1 MKPAQLVLILTVVIV
16 ALTMTVWF
24 GRDQGRIDIVDTKPK
39 TPEVATPELPIP
51 ETGPFGKAVAEELT
65 YNFGSVEKGDQGSH
79 VFVIKNEGEGPLRVK
94 TGTTSCGQCTFAKT
108 GEDEIPPG
116 KSAEVTINWTIKI
129 PNGKFR
135 QTAEVFT
142 TDPSNKK
149 LILAIEGYVD
159 SPMHL
164 VPEGT
169 WNLGDMSE
177 TEPTVAEG
185 LLYSTQY
192 DEIPMNRFESSNP
205 TIQVTWEPAAEAIL
219 TEKMAKAGYKIKVV
233 IPPGTALGPVRE
245 NVKLF
250 TGVRKETVIE
260 FDLAGKRPGSVEI
273 KGRGW
278 NSENNLVLLGDVV
291 ASAGAKSK
299 LMMYV
304 RNFDGDL
311 EVQQVDA
318 EKSRVKVHVGSSGK
332 TFGKSKVYEVEVE
345 VPPGPAERRRGKD
358 AVPIVLKL
366 NHPSVTEF
374 KLFADFHAK

>member
-16 ALTMTVWF
+16 VLSLTVWL
-24 GRDQGRIDIVDTKPK
+24 GRDQGRIDIIEPKP
-39 TPEVATPELPIP
+39 TAPVAATSELPIP
-51 ETGPFGKAVAEELT
+51 ETGPYGKAVAEELT

-116 KSAEVTINWTIKI
+116 KSAEVTIKWTIKVVG
-129 PNGKFR
+129 GKFR

-142 TDPSNKK
+142 TDPNNKK
-149 LILAIEGYVD
+149 LILAIEGFVD

-164 VPEGT
+164 IPEGT

-177 TEPTVAEG
+177 IEPTVAEG
-185 LLYSTQY
+185 VLYSTQF
-192 DEIPMNRFESSNP
+192 DEIPITRFECSNP
-205 TIQVTWEPAAEAIL
+205 AIQVTWEPVAEEVL
-219 TEKMAKAGYKIKVV
+219 KEKMAKAGHKIKVV
-233 IPPGTALGPVRE
+233 IPPGTTLGPVRE

-250 TGVRKETVIE
+250 TAVRKETVVE
-260 FDLAGKRPGSVEI
+260 FDLAGRRPGSVEI

-291 ASAGAKSK
+291 ASTGAKSK

-304 RNFDGDL
+304 RNFDEDL

-318 EKSRVKVHVGSSGK
+318 EKSRVKVHVASSGK
-332 TFGKSKVYEVEVE
+332 TFGKSKVYEVEIE
-345 VPPGPAERRRGKD
+345 VPPGPAERRRGKE
-358 AVPIVLKL
+358 AVPLVLKL
-366 NHPSVTEF
+366 NHPTVKEF

>member
-1 MKPAQLVLILTVVIV
+1 MKPAQLVLILTVVTV

-39 TPEVATPELPIP
+39 TPEVATSELPIP
-51 ETGPFGKAVAEELT
+51 ETGPFGKAVADELT

-185 LLYSTQY
+185 LLYSTQF
-192 DEIPMNRFESSNP
+192 DEIPMTRFESSNP
-205 TIQVTWEPAAEAIL
+205 TLQVTWEPAAEDVL
-219 TEKMAKAGYKIKVV
+219 KEKMAKAGYKIKVV
-233 IPPGTALGPVRE
+233 IPPGTTLGPVRE

-250 TGVRKETVIE
+250 TGARKETVVE

-311 EVQQVDA
+311 VVQQVDA
-318 EKSRVKVHVGSSGK
+318 EKARVKVNVGSSGK

-366 NHPSVTEF
+366 NHPTVTEF